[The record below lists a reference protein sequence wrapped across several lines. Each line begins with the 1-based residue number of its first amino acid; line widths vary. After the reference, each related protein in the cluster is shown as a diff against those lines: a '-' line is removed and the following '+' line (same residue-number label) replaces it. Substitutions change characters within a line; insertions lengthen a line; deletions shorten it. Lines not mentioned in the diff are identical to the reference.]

1 MTFGRTSDSVLRRK
15 VPLPGRTSTMPSM
28 LSDFSASRVF
38 VRPMPSDWASWRS
51 DGSRPPGFTAP
62 DSR

>member
-28 LSDFSASRVF
+28 LSDLSASRVF
-38 VRPMPSDWASWRS
+38 VRPMPSDWAS
-51 DGSRPPGFTAP
+51 
-62 DSR
+62 